1 MAGDSVEEAQGHS
14 ENFISVLTLF
24 SEKRKTCQN
33 LNNFF
38 TVALIF
44 FRRILLTYW
53 TKNKQF
59 EAIKWQNPN
68 L

>member
-33 LNNFF
+33 LNTFF

-44 FRRILLTYW
+44 FRRIVLTY
-53 TKNKQF
+53 
-59 EAIKWQNPN
+59 
-68 L
+68 